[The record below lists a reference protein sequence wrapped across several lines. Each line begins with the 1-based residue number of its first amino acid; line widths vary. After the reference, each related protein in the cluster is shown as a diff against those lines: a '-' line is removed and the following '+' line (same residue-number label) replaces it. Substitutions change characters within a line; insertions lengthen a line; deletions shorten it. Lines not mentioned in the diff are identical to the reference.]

1 MNIKAGSH
9 SERRVDLIFFDAGGG
24 HRAAATALVAV
35 ARQQRRSWH
44 PNALNLRD
52 LLGEID
58 FIRNSIG
65 VRFEDFYNGLL
76 KRGLTFGTA
85 AMLRF
90 SQKLIA
96 LKHQSEVALLARHWR
111 EAAPALVVSL
121 IPNFN
126 RAIFQ
131 GLRADDTAAGRRPTP
146 MVTVL
151 TDFADYPPH
160 FWIERQ
166 QQYFI
171 CGCARAVEQAIEAGH
186 SPDRIFRTS
195 GMIVRPEF
203 YQPMEITRDYERRR
217 LGLNADLPTGL
228 VMFGA
233 FGSRRMITIAR
244 RIAAARLKTQ
254 LIFLCGHNE
263 KLKRQLAT
271 MRLPF
276 PCRVEG
282 FTPKAHYFMRLADY
296 FIGKPGPGSLSEAWV
311 MGLPVIVE
319 RNRRT
324 MVQERYNT
332 DLIEQQRL
340 GVVLRS
346 FNRIAQGVEQMLDP
360 RQMTEFR
367 ARVSAIDNRAVFEI
381 PEIIDQLLR
390 PSRSEADSRQLTL
403 TMAAKPAVV

>member
-1 MNIKAGSH
+1 MITQGG
-9 SERRVDLIFFDAGGG
+9 RRVDLIYFDAGGG
-24 HRAAATALVAV
+24 HRAAATALAAV
-35 ARQQRRSWH
+35 ARQQRRSWY
-44 PNALNLRD
+44 PNPLNLRD

-58 FIRNSIG
+58 FIRNRIG

-76 KRGLTFGTA
+76 KRGLTLGSG

-96 LKHQSEVALLARHWR
+96 LKHPGEVALLARHWR
-111 EAAPALVVSL
+111 AAAPAMVVSL

-126 RAIFQ
+126 RAIFE
-131 GLRADDTAAGRRPTP
+131 GLRAADRAAGRKPTP

-151 TDFADYPPH
+151 TDLADYPPH

-166 QQYFI
+166 EQYFI
-171 CGCARAVEQAIEAGH
+171 CGSARAVEQALEAGH
-186 SPDRIFRTS
+186 SPHRIFHAS

-203 YQPMEITRDYERRR
+203 YQALELSRDYERRR
-217 LGLNADLPTGL
+217 LGLNAELPTGL
-228 VMFGA
+228 VMFGG
-233 FGSRRMITIAR
+233 FGSRRMIAIAR
-244 RIAAARLKTQ
+244 HIAAARLKTQ

-263 KLKRQLAT
+263 KLKRHLAA

-282 FTPKAHYFMRLADY
+282 FTSKPHYFMRLADY

-332 DLIEQQRL
+332 ELVEQQNL

-346 FNRIAQGVEQMLDP
+346 FKEIAQGVAQMLDP
-360 RQMTEFR
+360 EQMTEFR
-367 ARVSAIDNRAVFEI
+367 ARVGASNNRAIFEI
-381 PEIIDQLLR
+381 AEIIDELLGLAQSQMNIEPLR
-390 PSRSEADSRQLTL
+390 LTPG
-403 TMAAKPAVV
+403 AKALVV